1 MLTPSAAPG
10 AGRRITIVF
19 NPVAGS
25 GRQRALDRL
34 VDILDRDGW
43 RITVAGTNGPGHATD
58 LTADAVRS
66 GEDIVAA
73 AGGDG
78 TISEV
83 VRGLR
88 GAEMPL
94 GIVPLGTANVL
105 AAELRI
111 PRNLRAV
118 ARILADGLPRPFHL
132 PTANGAPFLLMAG
145 AGFDGAVVGAVTTRS
160 KRRLGKGAFV
170 LQGLRHL
177 VRGGWPTMEIE
188 IDGRARGRA
197 EWAIVTNVA
206 RYGGAYRLAPEAN
219 FGEPEL
225 IAVLFES
232 ASPLALSRHLLAIGA
247 GRVSHGRGVR
257 VLRGERVRIWAEG
270 AAIPVQIDGDA
281 AGALPLDLAATGDFI
296 DILLPR

>member
-1 MLTPSAAPG
+1 MLIPSAGPG
-10 AGRRITIVF
+10 AGRKITVVF

-34 VDILDRDGW
+34 VDILDLDGW

-58 LTADAVRS
+58 LARDAARA

-83 VRGLR
+83 MRGLR
-88 GAEMPL
+88 GAQTPL

-105 AAELRI
+105 AAELGI
-111 PRNLRAV
+111 PPNMRTV
-118 ARILADGLPRPFHL
+118 AHILADGLPRPFHL

-145 AGFDGAVVGAVTTRS
+145 AGFDGAVVAAVTS
-160 KRRLGKGAFV
+160 GLKRRLGKGAFV

-177 VRGGWPTMEIE
+177 LRGGWPTMEIE
-188 IDGRARGRA
+188 IDGRARGTA
-197 EWAIVTNVA
+197 QWAVVTNVA
-206 RYGGAYRLAPEAN
+206 RYGGAYRLAPEAD

-232 ASPLALSRHLLAIGA
+232 AAPVALVRHLLAIGA
-247 GRVSHGRGVR
+247 GRVAHGRGVR
-257 VLRGERVRIWAEG
+257 VLRGARVRIAAEG
-270 AAIPVQIDGDA
+270 ASVPVQIDGDP